1 MVSGFDAHGIFF
13 VRCFRGLVSTVA
25 GSGAPGSDDGI
36 GTGATF
42 DDPVGVAA
50 DAAGNIYVGD
60 FDNHKIRRVSPFGE
74 VSTFAGSG
82 TQGSNDGTG
91 TAASFLGPTGVAV
104 DGDDNVYV
112 ADYGNHTIRKIS
124 PAGEVTT
131 FAGSGSPGSADGTGT
146 AASFDLPH
154 GVAVDTDGNV
164 YVADFGNHTIRKITP
179 AGEVTTFAGSG
190 SPGSSDGTGTA
201 AEFDSPRAVALD
213 TDGNIYVAD
222 ALNHAIRK
230 ITPSGEVTT
239 FAGDGMIGS
248 DDGPGTVASF
258 NFPSAVAVDA
268 DGNVYVT
275 DTNNHSIRKITPSG
289 EVTTL
294 AGNGTDGAQD
304 GTGATATFSSP
315 FGVMVDATGNLYI
328 ADRGNH
334 TIRKIS

>member
-131 FAGSGSPGSADGTGT
+131 FAGIGSPGSADGTGT
-146 AASFDLPH
+146 S
-154 GVAVDTDGNV
+154 
-164 YVADFGNHTIRKITP
+164 
-179 AGEVTTFAGSG
+179 
-190 SPGSSDGTGTA
+190 